1 MKRWIAPD
9 QTDRLKAP
17 VSAAAC
23 SSYDEEEVRLSLR
36 RLLDPIDAL
45 DFVREGMTVAV
56 KVNLITMMAPE
67 KAATT
72 HPALVGELCRMLCA
86 RGAAVI
92 IGDSPG
98 GTFNE
103 GHLRSVYRACGLEEM
118 VQRLREE
125 GLPVCLNDDFT
136 SREAVFMEAASLKTF
151 EYTAWLDRADAIID
165 FAKLKTH
172 AMMAMTCSVKNLFGT
187 IPGTGKP
194 ECHMRFP
201 DTQSFADLMID
212 LNEFFTPV
220 LNIVDGVDAM
230 EGNGP
235 TAGTVRHMGILLASR
250 SPYNLDMACAGL
262 IGLDRSSV
270 PTLEQAY
277 RRGLGPAGTADL
289 TILGKNACEKA
300 RVPDFQLV
308 SKPRSITF
316 ASGGVGGALFGKAAE
331 WIFSSRP
338 QVHKGE
344 CIKCGKCAQVCP
356 AKAIHMEGI
365 PVIDRSRCIH
375 CFCCQEFCPQ
385 GAMRV
390 HLNPVG
396 KLIRHFDQRQGER
409 S

>member
-72 HPALVGELCRMLCA
+72 HPALVGELCRMLCD

-172 AMMAMTCSVKNLFGT
+172 AMMTMTCSVKNLFGT

-235 TAGTVRHMGILLASR
+235 T
-250 SPYNLDMACAGL
+250 
-262 IGLDRSSV
+262 
-270 PTLEQAY
+270 
-277 RRGLGPAGTADL
+277 
-289 TILGKNACEKA
+289 
-300 RVPDFQLV
+300 
-308 SKPRSITF
+308 
-316 ASGGVGGALFGKAAE
+316 
-331 WIFSSRP
+331 
-338 QVHKGE
+338 
-344 CIKCGKCAQVCP
+344 
-356 AKAIHMEGI
+356 
-365 PVIDRSRCIH
+365 
-375 CFCCQEFCPQ
+375 
-385 GAMRV
+385 
-390 HLNPVG
+390 
-396 KLIRHFDQRQGER
+396 
-409 S
+409 